1 MGIVKSNLINRL
13 SDNYPNFLKKDIN
26 KVVEIFLEEIKR
38 AVKSKRRVEL
48 RNFAVWYSKKQ
59 KKKISRNPKTGQTVE
74 VPEKISVHFKMTKN
88 LFTKINNVK

>member
-1 MGIVKSNLINRL
+1 MGIVKSNLINQL

-26 KVVEIFLEEIKR
+26 KVVEIFLGEVKR

-59 KKKISRNPKTGQTVE
+59 KKK
-74 VPEKISVHFKMTKN
+74 N
-88 LFTKINNVK
+88 LEILKLAKLLKCLKKYQFSLK

>member
-1 MGIVKSNLINRL
+1 MGIVKSNLVNQL

-38 AVKSKRRVEL
+38 AVKTGRRVEL

-59 KKKISRNPKTGQTVE
+59 KKKISRNPKTGQIIE
-74 VPEKISVHFKMTKN
+74 VPEKASVQFKMTKN
-88 LFTKINNVK
+88 LFIKINNA

>member
-1 MGIVKSNLINRL
+1 MGIVKSKLVNQL

-38 AVKSKRRVEL
+38 AVKSGRRVEL

-59 KKKISRNPKTGQTVE
+59 KKKNSRNPKTGQIIE
-74 VPEKISVHFKMTKN
+74 VPEKTSIQFKMTKN
-88 LFTKINNVK
+88 LFIKINDAK

>member
-1 MGIVKSNLINRL
+1 MGIVKSNLINQL
-13 SDNYPNFLKKDIN
+13 SDNYPNFLKKDIY

>member
-1 MGIVKSNLINRL
+1 MGIVKSNLINQL

-59 KKKISRNPKTGQTVE
+59 KKKKSRNPKTGETIE
-74 VPEKISVHFKMTKN
+74 VPEKVSVQFKMTKN
-88 LFTKINNVK
+88 LFIKINDNK

>member
-1 MGIVKSNLINRL
+1 MGIVKSNLINQL
-13 SDNYPNFLKKDIN
+13 SDNYSNFLKKDIN

-59 KKKISRNPKTGQTVE
+59 KKKFLGILKLDRLLKCQKKYQFISK
-74 VPEKISVHFKMTKN
+74 
-88 LFTKINNVK
+88 

>member
-26 KVVEIFLEEIKR
+26 KVVEIFLEETKR
-38 AVKSKRRVEL
+38 AIKSGRRVEL

-59 KKKISRNPKTGQTVE
+59 KKRTSRNPKTGQIIE
-74 VPEKISVHFKMTKN
+74 VPEKTSVHFKMTKN
-88 LFTKINNVK
+88 LLTKINNAK